1 MTEPAILS
9 IGTANPSRCY
19 PQEEIEGLLRSHLGG
34 NDRARL
40 IFENAGIDSR
50 YLAVDATYY
59 AEERRTQERNER
71 YMEEA
76 VPLGT
81 KAVQRCLDAAGV
93 SPADVDQLVI
103 VSCTGIDTPGL
114 DLFLARQMGF
124 SPWLR
129 RTSVLGMGC
138 YGALPGLLR
147 AREAASARPGSLAL
161 VLSAEICS
169 LHFQP
174 GDHSLENIVSSALF
188 ADGAAAALIGTPPA
202 SANGRQPV
210 PRLVD
215 SFSYCEYQ
223 TFDDMAF
230 HLTDHGFRMKLS
242 AYVPRLLASQVEVFV
257 DEALARSGISR
268 ADVRHWAVHP
278 GSSKILDHVQDRLGL
293 APDALNCSRDVLR
306 RYGNM
311 SSATVLFVLDEIQ
324 RSDNPASGDYGM
336 MMSFG
341 PGLTM
346 EATLVQW
353 K

>member
-1 MTEPAILS
+1 
-9 IGTANPSRCY
+9 
-19 PQEEIEGLLRSHLGG
+19 
-34 NDRARL
+34 
-40 IFENAGIDSR
+40 
-50 YLAVDATYY
+50 
-59 AEERRTQERNER
+59 
-71 YMEEA
+71 
-76 VPLGT
+76 
-81 KAVQRCLDAAGV
+81 
-93 SPADVDQLVI
+93 
-103 VSCTGIDTPGL
+103 
-114 DLFLARQMGF
+114 
-124 SPWLR
+124 
-129 RTSVLGMGC
+129 
-138 YGALPGLLR
+138 
-147 AREAASARPGSLAL
+147 
-161 VLSAEICS
+161 
-169 LHFQP
+169 
-174 GDHSLENIVSSALF
+174 
-188 ADGAAAALIGTPPA
+188 
-202 SANGRQPV
+202 
-210 PRLVD
+210 
-215 SFSYCEYQ
+215 
-223 TFDDMAF
+223 MAF